1 MAAARPAITESGGD
15 QNGGQ
20 NGEQLGQHDGSGSG
34 KTPML
39 AGREGRRQSAGSE
52 ALAVALSARLACARL
67 ASQTAPTYPALLICV
82 HT

>member
-1 MAAARPAITESGGD
+1 
-15 QNGGQ
+15 
-20 NGEQLGQHDGSGSG
+20 
-34 KTPML
+34 ML